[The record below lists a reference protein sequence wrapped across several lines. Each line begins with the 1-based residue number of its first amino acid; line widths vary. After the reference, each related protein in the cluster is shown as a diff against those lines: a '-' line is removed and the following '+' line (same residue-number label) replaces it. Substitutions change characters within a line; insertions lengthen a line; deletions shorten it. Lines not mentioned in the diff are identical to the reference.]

1 MGIRIAAIYLAV
13 QNIVAF
19 ALFGIDKMKAVKN
32 AWRISERT
40 LMAVAASGGA
50 AGALLAMEL
59 FRHKTK
65 HKKFTIGIRLILV
78 IHILIIVYAYMK
90 FVN

>member
-13 QNIVAF
+13 QNIFAF

-40 LMAVAASGGA
+40 LMAVAAAGGA

-78 IHILIIVYAYMK
+78 IQILIIVYAYIK